1 MGYGVISFP
10 QLSNLTEFPLC
21 FTKLSRQLNK
31 ESAILKARNKR
42 ANATAMTINRELNHR
57 NKVDRVW
64 NQLSD
69 S

>member
-1 MGYGVISFP
+1 MGSGVISFP
-10 QLSNLTEFPLC
+10 QLSYLPEFPLC